1 MANILLFFLV
11 LLALCLSIISN
22 MSDIKKTCS
31 LCFIVVSYILI
42 LLFNS
47 FNELNADKEKEDLLK
62 SIGYTTYTKEELYE
76 MSEKEKSQLLYTQSD
91 IDGIKYWKID
101 EQDTK

>member
-11 LLALCLSIISN
+11 LLASCLSVISN
-22 MSDIKKTCS
+22 MNSVKKTCS

-42 LLFNS
+42 IIFNT
-47 FNELNADKEKEDLLK
+47 LNVINVDREKEDLLK

-76 MSEKEKSQLLYTQSD
+76 MSEKEKSQLLHTQST

>member
-11 LLALCLSIISN
+11 LLASCLSIISDMN
-22 MSDIKKTCS
+22 SVKKTCS

-42 LLFNS
+42 MIFNT
-47 FNELNADKEKEDLLK
+47 FNMLNANREKEDLLK

-76 MSEKEKSQLLYTQSD
+76 MSEKEKSQLLHTQST

>member
-11 LLALCLSIISN
+11 LFASCLAAISDMN
-22 MSDIKKTCS
+22 SVKKICS
-31 LCFIVVSYILI
+31 LCFIVVSYLLI
-42 LLFNS
+42 MLFNT
-47 FNELNADKEKEDLLK
+47 FNMINNDREKEDLLK

-76 MSEKEKSQLLYTQSD
+76 ISEKEKSQLLHTQST
-91 IDGIKYWKID
+91 IGGIKYWKID

>member
-1 MANILLFFLV
+1 MVNILLFFLV
-11 LLALCLSIISN
+11 LLATCLSVISN
-22 MSDIKKTCS
+22 MNAIKKTCS
-31 LCFIVVSYILI
+31 LCFIVVSYLLI
-42 LLFNS
+42 MLFNT
-47 FNELNADKEKEDLLK
+47 LNVINVDREKEDLLK

-76 MSEKEKSQLLYTQSD
+76 MSEKEKSQLLHTQST